1 MPPCVSRIDL
11 GASSAPLDVLSA
23 RRRPPGTHTDVPG
36 AHDALVL
43 GSSDVDEQQ
52 EAASML
58 ALVPAML
65 APQECAEPLV
75 AACRAA
81 DAPLELHCA
90 RQRTRLLRSML
101 HSAEDEAKSPR
112 AVAEPLMQAF
122 TKKSKLFGKRCLQS
136 CAVIALN
143 ECQRARGSPHFT
155 AERCCRFLDLRM

>member
-1 MPPCVSRIDL
+1 M

-52 EAASML
+52 EAASM

-65 APQECAEPLV
+65 PQECAEPLV

-90 RQRTRLLRSML
+90 R
-101 HSAEDEAKSPR
+101 
-112 AVAEPLMQAF
+112 
-122 TKKSKLFGKRCLQS
+122 
-136 CAVIALN
+136 
-143 ECQRARGSPHFT
+143 
-155 AERCCRFLDLRM
+155 